1 MVFNG
6 NEQCE
11 PAWEL
16 DEQRPHFSMERFN
29 FYLTRGI
36 VDGSLSPSSDIVDI
50 RDTPSPDGGSGSP
63 AASSTKAV
71 VFPVAKNRQSKT
83 GLKHNKGN
91 SYSNKSLD
99 EHKNHPENEFKF
111 RSPAP
116 KFQVQNANETNGV
129 EIKND
134 LSKKTQTDDKK
145 EEYKKLEE
153 METSEKI
160 PSNTENGTINTT
172 KESTHSR
179 AGIMKNTEE
188 MLKDQAK
195 RLGEKETEGENNRK
209 IRTDRLSNITE
220 GNQESGKKQKRVEQ
234 PVETRMNGDS
244 LGNKNPLVRQ
254 KCGPEEIS
262 AEERLD
268 VIMNLKPPSQF
279 QDL

>member
-71 VFPVAKNRQSKT
+71 VFPVAKNRQSK
-83 GLKHNKGN
+83 
-91 SYSNKSLD
+91 
-99 EHKNHPENEFKF
+99 
-111 RSPAP
+111 
-116 KFQVQNANETNGV
+116 
-129 EIKND
+129 ND

-179 AGIMKNTEE
+179 AGIMKNSEE
-188 MLKDQAK
+188 ILKDQAK

-209 IRTDRLSNITE
+209 IRTDRLSNITK

>member
-1 MVFNG
+1 MHIGWQGVRAEEFTSLRRDVGLQQREVIPSTMTKRTQQVPVSAIYQLLQTHPELMVFNG

-36 VDGSLSPSSDIVDI
+36 VDGRLSPSSDIVDI
-50 RDTPSPDGGSGSP
+50 RDTPSPDGGSGCP

-83 GLKHNKGN
+83 GLKHNKEN

-134 LSKKTQTDDKK
+134 LSKK
-145 EEYKKLEE
+145 
-153 METSEKI
+153 
-160 PSNTENGTINTT
+160 N
-172 KESTHSR
+172 
-179 AGIMKNTEE
+179 
-188 MLKDQAK
+188 
-195 RLGEKETEGENNRK
+195 
-209 IRTDRLSNITE
+209 TDR
-220 GNQESGKKQKRVEQ
+220 G
-234 PVETRMNGDS
+234 
-244 LGNKNPLVRQ
+244 
-254 KCGPEEIS
+254 
-262 AEERLD
+262 
-268 VIMNLKPPSQF
+268 
-279 QDL
+279 